1 MSRLKALLTLSYL
14 SAIVLPAERGPG
26 RSATVLCGAQV
37 ACVVEEGPG
46 LGAVG
51 AQRLW
56 WLPLSFCPPT
66 PPTHPTPAPTSRPWA
81 LRAPGADRNMKHCLW
96 LRGGRV
102 LSPGRCRL
110 AGGEVM
116 RCSLNVEVAA
126 PASRACLL
134 PSQPVGRRP
143 RLKDQVSEGFCRPQ
157 GPLLPHRAGFVR
169 QRPEAASMRS

>member
-1 MSRLKALLTLSYL
+1 MSRLKALLTLSYP
-14 SAIVLPAERGPG
+14 SAIFLPAERGLG
-26 RSATVLCGAQV
+26 LSATALCFAHV

-81 LRAPGADRNMKHCLW
+81 LRAPGVDRDMKQCLW
-96 LRGGRV
+96 PRGGCV
-102 LSPGRCRL
+102 LSPRRCRL

-116 RCSLNVEVAA
+116 QCSLNVEVAA

-134 PSQPVGRRP
+134 PGQPIGRRP

-169 QRPEAASMRS
+169 QRPEAASVRS